1 MYCVYVV
8 QMSMSMYLDLHTSVL
23 HNSVYMCTQICVH
36 LLMNT
41 STHTT
46 CTRLCRGIIVPV
58 CISVLGQ
65 ESWEGL

>member
-8 QMSMSMYLDLHTSVL
+8 QMSMSMYLDLHTCVL

-36 LLMNT
+36 LLMNIYQYTHHMHT
-41 STHTT
+41 SLYWHYCT
-46 CTRLCRGIIVPV
+46 CVHF
-58 CISVLGQ
+58 GQ